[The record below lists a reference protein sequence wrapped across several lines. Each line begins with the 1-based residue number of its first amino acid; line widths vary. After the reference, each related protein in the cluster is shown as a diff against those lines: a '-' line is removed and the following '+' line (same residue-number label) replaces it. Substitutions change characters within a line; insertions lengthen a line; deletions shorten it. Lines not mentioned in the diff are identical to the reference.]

1 MVIYEIKF
9 NDTKEMACSLKAIG
23 ADIRS
28 LPFFDNRREI
38 KSLYLSGVDVRAANV
53 IKQEMLSRGGH
64 AAVHAHAIDCKVPES
79 DVILFGTF
87 KQISFLADKLEMM
100 SWWGIPD
107 IVKALRNVLASMPK
121 KVIKVPLPAGTDLL
135 LGENTLLMGIINLS
149 DDSFYEESRTYG
161 KIDAAVEKA
170 LEHAGNGA
178 DILDMGAE
186 STRPGASR
194 ISEQEEI
201 ERLIPTIKETRKN
214 LPLIPISIDT
224 TRKNVAEA
232 ALKAGADI
240 INDIS
245 GLSFEP
251 DIAETV
257 AKYGA
262 MLIIMHMRGTPQT
275 MGKMCDYTNL
285 LREINDFFDE
295 KIDVAS
301 SFGLDPSKIILDP
314 GIGFAKNR
322 NQNLF
327 LLKHVESLRVHS
339 KPILIGASR
348 KGFVGTV
355 TDCADTSERLE
366 GTLAIAS
373 ICALYGVDIIR
384 VHDIK
389 ENKRAV
395 MMAEAIKG
403 ANYV

>member
-1 MVIYEIKF
+1 MLIYEIKF

-23 ADIRS
+23 ADMRS

-38 KSLYLSGVDVRAANV
+38 KSFYLPGVDVRAANV
-53 IKQEMLSRGGH
+53 IKQEMLSRGGD
-64 AAVHAHAIDCKVPES
+64 AAVHAHAIDCKVLES

-100 SWWGIPD
+100 SWWGFPE
-107 IVKALRNVLASMPK
+107 IVKALRSILASLQK
-121 KVIKVPLPAGTDLL
+121 KIVKVPLPSGTHLL
-135 LGENTLLMGIINLS
+135 LGDRTLLMGIINLS
-149 DDSFYEESRTYG
+149 NDSFYEESRTYG
-161 KIDAAVEKA
+161 EIEAAVGKA
-170 LEHAGNGA
+170 MEHAENGA
-178 DILDMGAE
+178 DILDLGAE
-186 STRPGASR
+186 STRPGATR
-194 ISEQEEI
+194 ISEHEEI
-201 ERLIPTIKETRKN
+201 ERLIPSIKEIRKN
-214 LPLIPISIDT
+214 LPLVPISIDT

-251 DIAETV
+251 DIAET
-257 AKYGA
+257 AARFGA

-275 MGKMCDYTNL
+275 MGTMCSYNNL
-285 LREINDFFDE
+285 LREINEFFNE

-301 SFGLDPSKIILDP
+301 SFGMDTSKIIIDP
-314 GIGFAKNR
+314 GIGFAKDH

-327 LLKHVESLRVHS
+327 LLRHLESFRVHS

-348 KGFVGTV
+348 KGFVGRI
-355 TDCADTSERLE
+355 TDSEDASERLE
-366 GTLAIAS
+366 GTLAISS
-373 ICALYGVDIIR
+373 ICTLSGVEIIR
-384 VHDIK
+384 VHDVK

-403 ANYV
+403 ADYV

>member
-1 MVIYEIKF
+1 MSKSLNRKDRDMVIYEIKF

-53 IKQEMLSRGGH
+53 IKQEMLSRGGD

-251 DIAETV
+251 DIAET
-257 AKYGA
+257 
-262 MLIIMHMRGTPQT
+262 
-275 MGKMCDYTNL
+275 
-285 LREINDFFDE
+285 
-295 KIDVAS
+295 
-301 SFGLDPSKIILDP
+301 
-314 GIGFAKNR
+314 
-322 NQNLF
+322 
-327 LLKHVESLRVHS
+327 
-339 KPILIGASR
+339 
-348 KGFVGTV
+348 
-355 TDCADTSERLE
+355 
-366 GTLAIAS
+366 
-373 ICALYGVDIIR
+373 
-384 VHDIK
+384 
-389 ENKRAV
+389 
-395 MMAEAIKG
+395 
-403 ANYV
+403 